1 MLLEVRICV
10 VILHVCS
17 IFEKSLRELEPPS
30 SDDEDGDHDG
40 GDEVGQR
47 PYLTM
52 LLHVYS
58 IGSILVVIFILLDP
72 FVW

>member
-40 GDEVGQR
+40 GDEVG
-47 PYLTM
+47 YLRM

-58 IGSILVVIFILLDP
+58 FRSIFVVIFILLDP